1 MKKIIA
7 IGGSNSKDSIN
18 KKLAEYAANQ
28 IKDSKTLVA
37 DLNEFELPLYGVDLE
52 KEMGIPENAM
62 RLNGLLEEADGIV
75 ISMAE
80 HNGSFT
86 SAFKNTIDWLSRI
99 NQKVWKDKPM
109 LLMSTSPGGRGG
121 ATVLGAAKSS
131 FPFLGGN
138 VIADFS
144 LPSFYDN
151 FTAEGLKNES
161 MKKDLDKKIQ
171 EFQATI

>member
-1 MKKIIA
+1 MKKILA

-18 KKLAEYAANQ
+18 KKLAAYAANQ
-28 IKDSKTLVA
+28 IKDSKTIVA

-52 KEMGIPENAM
+52 KETGIPENAM
-62 RLNGLLEEADGIV
+62 KLNGYLEAVDGIV

-86 SAFKNTIDWLSRI
+86 AAFKNAIDWLSRI
-99 NQKVWKDKPM
+99 DQKVWKDKPM
-109 LLMSTSPGGRGG
+109 FLMATSPGGRGG
-121 ATVLGAAKSS
+121 ATVLGAAKKS

-138 VIADFS
+138 VITDFS

-151 FTAEGLKNES
+151 FTAKGLKNEELN
-161 MKKDLDKKIQ
+161 KTLDKKIQ

>member
-18 KKLAEYAANQ
+18 KKLAVYTANQ
-28 IKDSKTLVA
+28 IKDSEIIVA

-52 KEMGIPENAM
+52 KEKGIPENAI
-62 RLNGLLEEADGIV
+62 RLNGFLEEVDGIV

-86 SAFKNTIDWLSRI
+86 AAFKNAIDWLSRI

-109 LLMSTSPGGRGG
+109 LLMATSPGARGG
-121 ATVLGAAKSS
+121 ATVLGTAKAS

-151 FTAEGLKNES
+151 FSEVGLKNDELGKS
-161 MKKDLDKKIQ
+161 LDKKIQ
-171 EFQATI
+171 EFQAFI

>member
-62 RLNGLLEEADGIV
+62 RLNGLLEEADGFV

-109 LLMSTSPGGRGG
+109 LLMATSPGGRGG
-121 ATVLGAAKSS
+121 ATVLGAAKTA

-151 FTAEGLKNES
+151 FTEEGLKNEI